1 MRVGIDANPML
12 GDRGGVGWHTQYL
25 LQALLDLKE
34 GLDVVC
40 YVRPGSLRR
49 NDRGILGA
57 PGWEGHQHLQWVE
70 AGKLGMRRRGRL
82 DRLDLYHGTNF
93 KLQTTGRCGGIVT
106 IHDLWLDRFPQ
117 YSTKLFG
124 QRASFFRTRRTAR
137 KARLV
142 ITVSDYSAREIASL
156 YGLPRE
162 KIVVI
167 PNGVSDDFRPAPDP
181 AALSEFRRRF
191 MIPTERFILFVGG
204 ADPRKNHQTLLK
216 ACARRAA
223 LLKDHS
229 LVLVG
234 DAVHRF
240 GDMRQSAR
248 VHGLGDRAVC
258 PGRLPIEAL
267 RQLYAHAAVF
277 VFPSIY
283 EGFGMPVLE
292 AMACGAP
299 VVTSRTT
306 ALPEV
311 AGDAALLV
319 DPEDVDAIGEAI
331 VRLVE
336 DRGLR
341 DRLRAKG
348 FEHVKLF
355 TWERAARSTMALYR
369 KCAEEP
375 REGR

>member
-1 MRVGIDANPML
+1 MMRIGIDANPIL
-12 GDRGGVGWHTQYL
+12 GDRGGVGWHTHYL
-25 LQALLDLKE
+25 LRALLDLKE
-34 GLDVVC
+34 DIDVVC

-49 NDRGILGA
+49 NDRGLMEA
-57 PGWEGHQHLQWVE
+57 PGWEEHQRLRWVE
-70 AGKLGMRRRGRL
+70 AGRLGMRWRGRL

-93 KLQTTGRCGGIVT
+93 KMQTTGRCGGVVT
-106 IHDLWLDRFPQ
+106 IHDLWLDRAPH
-117 YSTKLFG
+117 YSAKLFG

-137 KARLV
+137 RARLV
-142 ITVSDYSAREIASL
+142 ITVSDYSARDMMSL

-162 KIVVI
+162 KVVVI
-167 PNGVSDDFRPAPDP
+167 PNGVSDDFRPVPDP
-181 AALSEFRRRF
+181 AALLELRRRF

-216 ACARRAA
+216 ACARRSA

-240 GDMRQSAR
+240 GDMRQTTR
-248 VHGLGDRAVC
+248 VYGLEDRTVC

-267 RQLYAHAAVF
+267 RLLYAHAAAF

-319 DPEDVDAIGEAI
+319 DPEDADAIGEAI
-331 VRLVE
+331 VRVVE
-336 DRGLR
+336 DQALR
-341 DRLRAKG
+341 DRLKAKG
-348 FEHVKLF
+348 FARVKLF
-355 TWERAARSTMALYR
+355 TWERAARSTLAVYR
-369 KCAEEP
+369 AVG
-375 REGR
+375 REA